1 MSTDTN
7 TMNAKAPLVAAIR
20 RDGFVVETG
29 PGMASVLSLDL
40 GSPSWEQF
48 KRSWERLSL
57 DTYMADGG
65 RYRRRRHSVYAC
77 HEGAIELA
85 PHQAHFQGLDFNAL
99 NGGIQ
104 RWFEPI
110 EPDIVTGGALQH
122 ILQFALAQFSAL
134 APPTTRWKVEVHQF
148 WIEASSGAAG
158 KPTPE
163 GMHRDGVDFVLV
175 LLIDRHNV
183 TSGTTQLSD
192 ADRKPIGEFTLTH
205 ALDSVLLDDHRVY
218 HGVTAIAPLDPEKPA
233 WRDVLVV
240 TFLAA
245 D

>member
-1 MSTDTN
+1 MPTN
-7 TMNAKAPLVAAIR
+7 SNIVSAIR
-20 RDGFVVETG
+20 NDGFVIETA
-29 PGMASVLSLDL
+29 PGMAYMLGLDPI
-40 GSPSWEQF
+40 SPAWEQF
-48 KRSWERLSL
+48 KHSWERLSL

-65 RYRRRRHSVYAC
+65 RYRRRRHSVYAV
-77 HEGAIELA
+77 HDGAIELA

-110 EPDIVTGGALQH
+110 EPDIATGDALRR
-122 ILQFALAQFSAL
+122 ILQFATAQFSAL
-134 APPTTRWKVEVHQF
+134 APSTKRWKVEVHQF
-148 WIEASSGAAG
+148 RIETSSGAAG
-158 KPTPE
+158 KPTLE

-175 LLIDRHNV
+175 LLVDRHNV

-192 ADRKPIGEFTLTH
+192 ADRNLIGEFTLTH
-205 ALDSVLLDDHRVY
+205 PLDSVLLDDNRVY
-218 HGVTAIAPLDPEKPA
+218 HGVTAIAPLDPTKPA

-245 D
+245 G

>member
-1 MSTDTN
+1 MPTITN
-7 TMNAKAPLVAAIR
+7 TMHPNASLVAAIR
-20 RDGFVVETG
+20 DDGFVVETG
-29 PGMASVLSLDL
+29 PGMASMLGMDL
-40 GSPSWEQF
+40 GSLSWEQF

-65 RYRRRRHSVYAC
+65 RYRRRRHSVYAV
-77 HEGAIELA
+77 HDDAIELA

-110 EPDIVTGGALQH
+110 ESVVATGDALQR
-122 ILQFALAQFSAL
+122 ILQFATAQFSAL
-134 APPTTRWKVEVHQF
+134 APSALRWKIEVHQF
-148 WIEASSGAAG
+148 RIEASSDAAG

-175 LLIDRHNV
+175 LLVDRYNV

-192 ADRKPIGEFTLTH
+192 ADRKPIGEFTLTRSSP
-205 ALDSVLLDDHRVY
+205 D
-218 HGVTAIAPLDPEKPA
+218 
-233 WRDVLVV
+233 
-240 TFLAA
+240 
-245 D
+245 

>member
-1 MSTDTN
+1 
-7 TMNAKAPLVAAIR
+7 MNATAPLVAAIR
-20 RDGFVVETG
+20 GEGFVIETG
-29 PGMASVLSLDL
+29 PGMASMLGLDL
-40 GSPSWEQF
+40 RSSSWDEF

-65 RYRRRRHSVYAC
+65 LYRRRRHSVFGC
-77 HEGAIELA
+77 HAGAIELA
-85 PHQAHFQGLDFNAL
+85 PHQAHFQGLDFNAF

-110 EPDIVTGGALQH
+110 EPGIATGDTLQR
-122 ILQFALAQFSAL
+122 ILQFATAQFSAL
-134 APPTTRWKVEVHQF
+134 TPSTRHWKVEVHQF
-148 WIEASSGAAG
+148 RIEASSGATG

-163 GMHRDGVDFVLV
+163 GMHRDGVDFVMV
-175 LLIDRHNV
+175 LLVDRHNV

-218 HGVTAIAPLDPEKPA
+218 HGVTAIAPLDPTKPA

-240 TFLAA
+240 TCLAA
-245 D
+245 G